1 MFIGP
6 TWVPPGSCRPQI
18 GPMLAQW
25 NLLSGSRTV
34 MSTLWGIFHKDPYE
48 FLNLRALKIAMLYKN
63 YIPQCMGAIFCVE
76 FQRGPYPYIERF
88 DFYKK
93 NEILRALRFKSPEV
107 FLKRPQA
114 HAGDGQAATSF
125 MTACTYI
132 WAPFQYK
139 DRLSRGGDFHD
150 RDKRSW
156 DCLIFIMGIPI
167 LARQRFYIDSPH
179 CSTCWYCCAYK
190 FPCSFYTQLKEKKVK
205 CDLDQIRRWCPMMSW
220 CD

>member
-1 MFIGP
+1 MYGCDIL
-6 TWVPPGSCRPQI
+6 C
-18 GPMLAQW
+18 
-25 NLLSGSRTV
+25 
-34 MSTLWGIFHKDPYE
+34 GISKGTFEIPYT
-48 FLNLRALKIAMLYKN
+48 IS
-63 YIPQCMGAIFCVE
+63 
-76 FQRGPYPYIERF
+76 YPYIERF

-93 NEILRALRFKSPEV
+93 DGILRALRFKSPEV

-114 HAGDGQAATSF
+114 HAGDEQAATSF

-150 RDKRSW
+150 RHKRSW

-179 CSTCWYCCAYK
+179 CSTCWSCCAYK
-190 FPCSFYTQLKEKKVK
+190 FPCSFKTQLKEKQSKVWLRPNQEVVPYDVMMWLIIHANVK
-205 CDLDQIRRWCPMMSW
+205 DDPSEQKDQLARSHNFVLVAKVVRTV
-220 CD
+220 